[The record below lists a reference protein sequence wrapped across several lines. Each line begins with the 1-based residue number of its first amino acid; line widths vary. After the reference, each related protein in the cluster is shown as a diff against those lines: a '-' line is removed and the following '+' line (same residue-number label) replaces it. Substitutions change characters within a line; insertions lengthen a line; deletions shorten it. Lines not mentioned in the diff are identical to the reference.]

1 MPTFDFYLP
10 TRILFGPGR
19 LRDLEHTPF
28 LPKGSRALIVVGAG
42 GSMLTEGH
50 LARVQGLLAARG
62 VASMVY
68 DRIPARLEADAIHA
82 AAAHARAHHADYIV
96 GLGGGRVIDA
106 AKGIAF
112 MACNAGQV
120 WDQID
125 GGSEQAAP
133 EAETLPVLAIPT
145 TAGTGAEVTNSA
157 VVARSKAA
165 GKRIW
170 RHALLFPRLAVV
182 DPELTVSI
190 PAEQTAYAGLGALGQ
205 AMDTLLSM
213 RAQPTADMLALEAVQ
228 MISRSLGRA
237 VADGGDREARTLL
250 MWAGSAAGLS
260 AALAGAGP
268 LQSLALTLDD
278 GNFIRPHGAA
288 HMLLTEAYVQRI
300 GARRPERL
308 DLLTRAMGGG
318 ENGGPDDGAARFR
331 SAWKALTGAIGL
343 APEMGPTRCCT
354 KAQLDR
360 WTGNALASMGGHPEA
375 AWRAMRKS
383 DMEAVIT
390 EALGAG
396 DVSRTGT

>member
-28 LPKGSRALIVVGAG
+28 LPKGARALIVVGAG

-68 DRIPARLEADAIHA
+68 DRIPARLEA
-82 AAAHARAHHADYIV
+82 
-96 GLGGGRVIDA
+96 
-106 AKGIAF
+106 
-112 MACNAGQV
+112 
-120 WDQID
+120 
-125 GGSEQAAP
+125 
-133 EAETLPVLAIPT
+133 
-145 TAGTGAEVTNSA
+145 
-157 VVARSKAA
+157 
-165 GKRIW
+165 
-170 RHALLFPRLAVV
+170 
-182 DPELTVSI
+182 
-190 PAEQTAYAGLGALGQ
+190 
-205 AMDTLLSM
+205 
-213 RAQPTADMLALEAVQ
+213 
-228 MISRSLGRA
+228 
-237 VADGGDREARTLL
+237 
-250 MWAGSAAGLS
+250 
-260 AALAGAGP
+260 
-268 LQSLALTLDD
+268 
-278 GNFIRPHGAA
+278 
-288 HMLLTEAYVQRI
+288 YVQWI

-331 SAWKALTGAIGL
+331 SAWKALTDAIGL

-375 AWRAMRKS
+375 AWRAMRQS
-383 DMEAVIT
+383 DMAAVIT